1 VVRALG
7 IDPGTK
13 SFDLVL
19 IDGPKVVKEVSIE
32 TVEVAKDPKVLTE
45 AIKEL
50 GADVI
55 AGPSGY
61 GTPLV
66 FNYEIRDPRGFALEV
81 LLLSSEEDIREGLRR
96 GELGIAVYDALA
108 KVVEDLWREGLNVC
122 YIPSVK
128 LLPTVPKYR
137 KINKLDMGTAD
148 KLAATVLGIYDES
161 RRLGIDYSEVS
172 FIYVELGFGYNAVIG
187 VEGGRVVDGLG
198 GTLVPMGFLT
208 IGPVDTE
215 LVVAGRSWS
224 RSDVFHGG
232 VSDVCGVGS
241 IEELIS
247 RLGSGEC
254 LDAFKAMIDS
264 VIRAVHS
271 IKATSVKEPKE
282 VLLSGRLVRYG
293 EVRKAI
299 EEGLKGIAPIRRVS
313 GLDGASVS
321 KEAAQGYALIAEG
334 LAGGYFSDLVSHV
347 GIREARGT
355 LGDYLYHPKL
365 KGLRDRLVRA
375 YRKYLREEVLS
386 RVLLG
391 T

>member
-1 VVRALG
+1 MVRALG

-32 TVEVAKDPKVLTE
+32 TVEVAKDPSVLTE

-50 GADVI
+50 SADII

-66 FNYEIRDPRGFALEV
+66 FNNEIVNPRGFALEI
-81 LLLSSEEDIREGLRR
+81 LLLSTEDDIRRGIELR
-96 GELGIAVYDALA
+96 ELGIAVYDSLV
-108 KVVEDLWREGLNVC
+108 KVVEELWREGLNVC

-128 LLPTVPKYR
+128 LLPTVPTHR

-148 KLAATVLGIYDES
+148 KLAATVLGIYDQS
-161 RRLGIDYSEVS
+161 RRLGISYDEVS
-172 FIYVELGFGYNAVIG
+172 FIYVELGFGYNAVVG
-187 VEGGRVVDGLG
+187 VVGGKVVDGLG

-215 LVVAGRSWS
+215 LVVAGGKWF

-232 VSDVCGVGS
+232 VSDVCGVKD
-241 IEELIS
+241 INELIEAVS
-247 RLGSGEC
+247 NGEC
-254 LDAFKAMIDS
+254 LDGFSAMIES
-264 VIRAVHS
+264 VIKAVH
-271 IKATSVKEPKE
+271 AVRGTSVKEPKE
-282 VLLSGRLVRYG
+282 VLISGRLVRYD
-293 EVRKAI
+293 EIRKVI
-299 EEGLKGIAPIRRVS
+299 EEKLSSIAPIKRVE
-313 GLDGASVS
+313 GLEGASIS

-334 LAGGYFSDLVSHV
+334 IAGGYFRELVDHV

-365 KGLRDRLVRA
+365 RGFREKLVRA
-375 YRKYLREEVLS
+375 YERYLRREVLH
-386 RVLLG
+386 RVLG